1 MGCRGLMVKA
11 CMGVLI
17 VISTLLSSQAA
28 TATVLAAQ
36 YPQPVLMPAA
46 PTNAD
51 SVMFWM
57 VLGQYPTTCTP
68 LYVSKFSIKEVPIV
82 CFMAPCPAQYEID
95 LRYDQIMV
103 KPQPGYVCGQT
114 ITEYGPRF
122 NFGVLSPGG
131 YTLIDSMTGKT
142 ITTFTVTNKTKAYT
156 ISGSV
161 YEDNGIID
169 VKKAVPQCKV
179 YLSRDIIWTYLD
191 KKAATADSLYTGP
204 ILPFPPYVDSTVT
217 NASGLYKFKPVA
229 AGDYTLDFS
238 ANGFQPKSQHA
249 GLPSDTVVNVGL
261 LPVRAFASVKGTVRE
276 ACPPMPTPG
285 IEPMCYYPPV
295 PGCTVT
301 VLMYTQAYKTLAK
314 RSAGGA
320 ALPAAGPTPYGVVT
334 AVTDANGAYSLDS
347 VPVTYDSEL
356 SMVWFSKAG
365 YTVDSKPVSLYPNG
379 AAVVDFT
386 MLRYY
391 ENIASQKVDGIIFS
405 LSTDNVWYKAGYH
418 IPARYSVKNNSIATV
433 SFQPGACSQYDMTAV
448 DGKGTVVYT
457 YPGPWVD
464 CLPTPRPIIN
474 LPPGDSVSYEF
485 GDFFADDTV
494 NPITLTAKV
503 DGYDKSSV
511 SLKVWVMSGAT
522 PVKGPVAGGA
532 GIRPAVT
539 YSVLTKTLYLTV
551 DKSQKVK
558 VDAYTVDGKKV
569 PQFSRDALFTA
580 GTHALGLGAAGAAN
594 CVIVRIKGETFTFV
608 NKIALVPAR

>member
-1 MGCRGLMVKA
+1 MGCRGLMAKA

-17 VISTLLSSQAA
+17 VISTLLSSQASSA
-28 TATVLAAQ
+28 SVQAAQ

-51 SVMFWM
+51 SVMLWL
-57 VLGQYPTTCTP
+57 VLGQNPNACPPQYVTRCTFIDISP
-68 LYVSKFSIKEVPIV
+68 RCLV
-82 CFMAPCPAQYEID
+82 APCAGYYKILLSYLELMQTPHPPCAQV
-95 LRYDQIMV
+95 L
-103 KPQPGYVCGQT
+103 
-114 ITEYGPRF
+114 TEYGPRF

-204 ILPFPPYVDSTVT
+204 ILPLSPYVDSTVT

-238 ANGFQPKSQHA
+238 ANGFQPKSRHA

-261 LPVRAFASVKGTVRE
+261 LPVRACASVKGTVRE
-276 ACPPMPTPG
+276 ACPPCFGLHACVDT
-285 IEPMCYYPPV
+285 ICNVPV

-301 VLMYTQAYKTLAK
+301 VLKYTQAYKTLAK
-314 RSAGGA
+314 RSAADA
-320 ALPAAGPTPYGVVT
+320 AAPAAGPTPYGVVT
-334 AVTDANGAYSLDS
+334 AVTDANGAYSIDS

-365 YTVDSKPVSLYPNG
+365 YTVDAKPVSLYPNG

-386 MLRYY
+386 MLRQYV
-391 ENIASQKVDGIIFS
+391 NTASQTVDGITFT
-405 LSTDNVWYKAGYH
+405 LATDNVWYKAGYH

-433 SFQPGACSQYDMTAV
+433 SFQPWACSQYDMTAV

-457 YPGPWVD
+457 YPIPWVV
-464 CLPTPRPIIN
+464 CLPTPLAIIN
-474 LPPGDSVSYEF
+474 LPPGDSVSYTF
-485 GDFFADDTV
+485 GDLFADDTV

-539 YSVLTKTLYLTV
+539 YSVLSKTLYLTV

-580 GTHALGLGAAGAAN
+580 GTHALGLGAAGAAK
-594 CVIVRIKGETFTFV
+594 CIIVRIKGETFTFV